1 MYVAFAVPLT
11 AEASTLDQDVVG
23 QYVVVW
29 WMMSITVVVELWW
42 DMVVPVLDVVLEVDT
57 GEEVEVET
65 EVDARVLDE
74 EAVDVRVIELDE
86 LEKLLA

>member
-1 MYVAFAVPLT
+1 
-11 AEASTLDQDVVG
+11 
-23 QYVVVW
+23 
-29 WMMSITVVVELWW
+29 MSITGVVELWW

>member
-1 MYVAFAVPLT
+1 VYVAFAVPLT